1 MTTENTLRLFFAL
14 PCPPRQAEAICN
26 WRDQQAF
33 GGRPAPS
40 ANLHMTLAFLGA
52 QPAEHLQA
60 LRQLAEGIDCQGF
73 ELVLDGLITLGNGFV
88 CLQPQTPPAA
98 LMQLA
103 AVLNERLSAL
113 GVALDSRPFLPHMTL
128 ARQAEARAHGPAAS
142 FSWQVERFVLYQS
155 QNTADSVRYQELGSW
170 PLRAPE
176 TSAMNTD

>member
-1 MTTENTLRLFFAL
+1 MATENTLRLFFAL
-14 PCPPRQAEAICN
+14 PCPPRQAEVICN

-33 GGRPAPS
+33 GGRPVPK

-52 QPAEHLQA
+52 QPAEYLQA
-60 LRQLAEGIDCQGF
+60 LRQLADGIDCQGF
-73 ELVLDGLITLGNGFV
+73 ELVLDGLINLGKGFV

-142 FSWQVERFVLYQS
+142 FSWQVERFVLFQS
-155 QNTADSVRYQELGSW
+155 QNTADGVRYQELGSW
-170 PLRAPE
+170 PLRASE
-176 TSAMNTD
+176 TT